1 MKRMLNVGLIMALV
15 VFYVSCQGKDAVPG
29 EEDSMAEL
37 KIQANLVFFYYP
49 DLDAAEQFYT
59 GLLGLE
65 KVLDYGFA
73 RICRISQST
82 YIGLVDETKGMH
94 DPSDPKTV
102 TLAFVTEEIDGWYDY
117 LVEQGVEMRGPLGDA
132 LRHPTRGFVAY
143 DPAGYFLEFERFLD
157 HPQNVKL
164 HAHLEGVKSV
174 YPPEGQDT
182 TRPAGLGIR
191 ASVFWL
197 YYRDIPGAQEFYE
210 NVFGASRLVDQGFAK
225 VYSSSA
231 SGFIGLV
238 DEAQG
243 LHRFS
248 DKKAVNVSFFT
259 DQIDEWYARFLEKG
273 ISIKDPLEDAS
284 GIPVRAFV
292 GYDPA
297 GYFVEFDTFLED
309 SRNTKILEYLAR

>member
-1 MKRMLNVGLIMALV
+1 MKHMAATSLVTALILLGIACSEEDAL
-15 VFYVSCQGKDAVPG
+15 PG
-29 EEDSMAEL
+29 EEDSMAQL
-37 KIQANLVFFYYP
+37 GIQANLVFFYYP
-49 DLDAAEQFYT
+49 DLDAAERFYT

-73 RICRISQST
+73 RICRISEST

-94 DPSDPKTV
+94 DPSEPKTV
-102 TLAFVTEEIDGWYDY
+102 TLAFVTDEVDGWYDY

-132 LRHPTRGFVAY
+132 TRHPTRGFVAY

-164 HAHLEGVKSV
+164 HAHLEGVESV
-174 YPPEGQDT
+174 YPPAGQET
-182 TRPAGLGIR
+182 TRPAGLGVR

-197 YYRDIPGAQEFYE
+197 YYKDIPGAERFYE
-210 NVFGASRLVDQGFAK
+210 DVFGASQLVDQGFAK
-225 VYSSSA
+225 VYSSST
-231 SGFIGLV
+231 SGFVGLV

-248 DKKAVNVSFFT
+248 EKKAVNVSFLT
-259 DQIDEWYARFLEKG
+259 EEIDGWYARFREKG
-273 ISIKDPLEDAS
+273 ASIKDPLENAAA
-284 GIPVRAFV
+284 IPVRAFV

-297 GYFVEFDTFLED
+297 GYFIEFDMFLED
-309 SRNTKILEYLAR
+309 PRNIRILELLRQ

>member
-1 MKRMLNVGLIMALV
+1 MKCMLNVGLIMALV
-15 VFYVSCQGKDAVPG
+15 VFYVSCQGKDAAPG

-37 KIQANLVFFYYP
+37 RIQANLVVFYYP

-94 DPSDPKTV
+94 DPSEPKTV
-102 TLAFVTEEIDGWYDY
+102 TLAFVTDEIDGWYDY

-132 LRHPTRGFVAY
+132 ARHPTRGFVAY

-164 HAHLEGVKSV
+164 HAHLEGVGSV
-174 YPPEGQDT
+174 YSPAGQET
-182 TRPAGLGIR
+182 MRPAELGIR

-197 YYRDIPGAQEFYE
+197 YYKDIPGAQSFYE
-210 NVFGASRLVDQGFAK
+210 DVFGASQLVDQGFAK
-225 VYSSSA
+225 VYSSSS

-248 DKKAVNVSFFT
+248 EKKAVNVSFFT
-259 DQIDEWYARFLEKG
+259 DQIDEWYARFLEKDV
-273 ISIKDPLEDAS
+273 SIKDPLEDS
-284 GIPVRAFV
+284 SSIPVRAFV

-297 GYFVEFDTFLED
+297 GYFIEFDTFLED
-309 SRNTKILEYLAR
+309 PRNTKILEYLAR

>member
-1 MKRMLNVGLIMALV
+1 MRYITTLGFILALILLGIAC
-15 VFYVSCQGKDAVPG
+15 SGEDAAPG

-37 KIQANLVFFYYP
+37 RIQANLVFFYYP

-94 DPSDPKTV
+94 DPSEPKTV
-102 TLAFVTEEIDGWYDY
+102 TLAFVTDEIDGWYDY
-117 LVEQGVEMRGPLGDA
+117 LVERGIEMRGPLGDA
-132 LRHPTRGFVAY
+132 ARHPTRGFVAY

-174 YPPEGQDT
+174 YPPAGQDT
-182 TRPAGLGIR
+182 TRPAELGIR

-197 YYRDIPGAQEFYE
+197 YYKDIPEAQGFFKD
-210 NVFGASRLVDQGFAK
+210 VFGASQLVDQGFAK

-248 DKKAVNVSFFT
+248 EKKAVNVSFFT
-259 DQIDEWYARFLEKG
+259 DQIDEWYARFLEKDVA
-273 ISIKDPLEDAS
+273 IKDPLEDAS

-292 GYDPA
+292 GFDPA
-297 GYFVEFDTFLED
+297 GYFIEFDTFLED
-309 SRNTKILEYLAR
+309 PRNTKILEYLAR

>member
-1 MKRMLNVGLIMALV
+1 MKHMAAVGLVTAFILLGIAC
-15 VFYVSCQGKDAVPG
+15 SAEDAIQ
-29 EEDSMAEL
+29 EEEESMEQL
-37 KIQANLVFFYYP
+37 GIQANLVFFYYP
-49 DLDAAEQFYT
+49 DLEAAERFYT

-73 RICRISQST
+73 RICRISEST

-94 DPSDPKTV
+94 DPSEPKTV

-117 LVEQGVEMRGPLGDA
+117 LAEQGVEMRGPLGDA
-132 LRHPTRGFVAY
+132 SRHPTRGFVAY

-157 HPQNVKL
+157 HPQNVKF
-164 HAHLEGVKSV
+164 HAHLEGVESV
-174 YPPEGQDT
+174 YPPAGQDT
-182 TRPAGLGIR
+182 TRPAELGVR

-197 YYRDIPGAQEFYE
+197 YYKDIPAAQEFYE
-210 NVFGASRLVDQGFAK
+210 YVFGASQLVDQGFAK
-225 VYSSSA
+225 VFSSSR

-243 LHRFS
+243 LHHFS
-248 DKKAVNVSFFT
+248 DQKAVNVSFFT
-259 DQIDEWYARFLEKG
+259 DQIDEWYARFRVKG
-273 ISIKDPLEDAS
+273 VTIKDPLEDAS

-297 GYFVEFDTFLED
+297 GYFIEFDTFLED
-309 SRNTKILEYLAR
+309 PRNTRILEYLSR

>member
-1 MKRMLNVGLIMALV
+1 MKRMLTVGLIMALV
-15 VFYVSCQGKDAVPG
+15 VFCVSCQREDTAPG
-29 EEDSMAEL
+29 EEDSVEQL
-37 KIQANLVFFYYP
+37 GIQANLVFFYYP
-49 DLDAAEQFYT
+49 DLDAAERFYT

-73 RICRISQST
+73 RICRISEST

-94 DPSDPKTV
+94 DPSEPKTV

-117 LVEQGVEMRGPLGDA
+117 LVERGVEMRGPLGDA
-132 LRHPTRGFVAY
+132 SRHPTRGFVAY

-157 HPQNVKL
+157 HPQNEKL
-164 HAHLEGVKSV
+164 HAHLEGVGSV
-174 YPPEGQDT
+174 YPPVGQDT
-182 TRPAGLGIR
+182 TRPAGLGVR

-197 YYRDIPGAQEFYE
+197 YYKDIPAAQSFYE
-210 NVFGASRLVDQGFAK
+210 DVFGASQLVDQGFAK
-225 VYSSSA
+225 VFSSSR

-248 DKKAVNVSFFT
+248 DQKAVNVSFFT
-259 DQIDEWYARFLEKG
+259 DQIDQWYARFREKG

-297 GYFVEFDTFLED
+297 GYFIEFDTFLQD
-309 SRNTKILEYLAR
+309 PRNTRILGYLAR